1 MNCKKLLLLSVA
13 TLLGAVT
20 LTGCGQPSG
29 PDTSAE
35 ESETTTEDTRRYN
48 IYFDEEI
55 TKAGKNLEIASG
67 SRYLLWKHVSVP
79 SGTYTLTALTDNIE
93 IDGHVIVAKN
103 YGPFKVKITAVDAA
117 GENTKTKSLEGNVVS
132 AEKVEF
138 NRLWNLASESGN
150 YTVESEL
157 NATARHNE
165 LYNELLIG
173 ETEKGDLVYDGN
185 VFDEASGH
193 WYNYQYST
201 ADEDT
206 IEWASGYGA
215 ADTTTLMTKDF
226 GIAGADFQEI
236 FDEDG
241 NPTGEFV
248 LKDIID
254 SEYHDSTKIAPL
266 FDQFF
271 SYGNAYSLLVSKAGS
286 VALSASVDAD
296 MGEITLAGKKE
307 NGTLIKTYTYNGVA
321 QDATVKMY
329 DIGATNHAAIDDWL
343 KNPVYPEAVDVS
355 PISAFFESMAT
366 AKNYTAQRE
375 GYWVNPQ
382 TGKET
387 SCPDNLIDNGQ
398 PYAPTYLAID
408 FVDDETLVNV
418 VLANDTSAF
427 NVVDLWGLFEGGY
440 TLPAAGDVS
449 AYFVKDG
456 VLNLAKGSMNLNS
469 QENEITYGAAQ
480 AGKEVPSLWET
491 PLTQASLG
499 KHVPSVSF
507 SNKAAHKDGDYYY
520 FNTNGEDCST
530 TNKDESL
537 VLFTLS
543 DNGIIGGFTD
553 FVSYLSVDG
562 IDFNV
567 SCIMDA
573 LFGRVGK
580 EYYFNQLL
588 VLDEQSGILQMIR
601 MLQWSSEAVY
611 VQTWTWGKVGST
623 VLDDASAA
631 LNPKAA

>member
-93 IDGHVIVAKN
+93 IDGHVIVAKS

-185 VFDEASGH
+185 VYDEASGH

-307 NGTLIKTYTYNGVA
+307 NGTLIKNYTYNGVT

-329 DIGATNHAAIDDWL
+329 DIGATNHGAIDDWL

-375 GYWVNPQ
+375 GAWVNPQ

-387 SCPDNLIDNGQ
+387 KCPANLFISGQ
-398 PYAPTYLAID
+398 TVAPAYLAID
-408 FVDDETLVNV
+408 FVDDETLVNIV
-418 VLANDTSAF
+418 ASNDTTAF
-427 NVVDLWGLFEGGY
+427 NFIGRDIQQGY
-440 TLPAAGDVS
+440 AFPAAGDVS

-456 VLNLAKGSMNLNS
+456 VLNLAKGSMNPNS
-469 QENEITYGAAQ
+469 KEIEITYGAPQ
-480 AGKEVPSLWET
+480 TGKEVPSLWET
-491 PLTQASLG
+491 TLTQAFLG

-507 SNKAAHKDGDYYY
+507 SGKAAYKDGDYYY
-520 FNTNGEDCST
+520 FNTNGEDCSL

-537 VLFTLS
+537 VIFTLS
-543 DNGIIGGFTD
+543 DNGIIGGFAD
-553 FVSYLSVDG
+553 FVSYLSVDS

-567 SCIMDA
+567 SCTMDA
-573 LFGRVGK
+573 LFGRTGK

-601 MLQWSSEAVY
+601 MLKWSSEAAY

>member
-20 LTGCGQPSG
+20 LTGCGEPSG

-173 ETEKGDLVYDGN
+173 ETEKGDLVFDGN
-185 VFDEASGH
+185 VYDEASGH

-201 ADEDT
+201 ANEDT

-271 SYGNAYSLLVSKAGS
+271 SYGNAYSLLVRNAGS

-307 NGTLIKTYTYNGVA
+307 NGTLIKNYTYNGVT

-375 GYWVNPQ
+375 GAWVNPQ

-387 SCPDNLIDNGQ
+387 TCPSNLIENGQ
-398 PYAPTYLAID
+398 SYAPTYLAID
-408 FVDDETLVNV
+408 MVDDETLVNIV
-418 VLANDTSAF
+418 AANDTSAF

-440 TLPAAGDVS
+440 TLPAAGEVS

-507 SNKAAHKDGDYYY
+507 SNKAANKDGDYYY

-537 VLFTLS
+537 IIGTLA
-543 DNGIIGGFTD
+543 DNGIIGGFAD
-553 FVSYLSVDG
+553 FVSSLSVDG

-601 MLQWSSEAVY
+601 MLQWSSKAVY

>member
-93 IDGHVIVAKN
+93 IDGHVIVAKS

-201 ADEDT
+201 ANEDA

-271 SYGNAYSLLVSKAGS
+271 SYGNAYSILVSKAGS

-307 NGTLIKTYTYNGVA
+307 NGTLIKNYTYNGVA

-375 GYWVNPQ
+375 GAWVNPQ

-387 SCPDNLIDNGQ
+387 KCPANLFMSGQ
-398 PYAPTYLAID
+398 TVAPTYFAID
-408 FVDDETLVNV
+408 MVDDETLVNIV
-418 VLANDTSAF
+418 AADDTSAY
-427 NVVDLWGLFEGGY
+427 NLVDGWGLYEGGY
-440 TLPAAGDVS
+440 ALPAAGEVS
-449 AYFVKDG
+449 AYYVKDG
-456 VLNLAKGSMNLNS
+456 ALNLAKGSMNLS
-469 QENEITYGAAQ
+469 SGEITYGAPQ
-480 AGKEVPSLWET
+480 TGKEVPSLWET
-491 PLTQASLG
+491 TLTQAFLG
-499 KHVPSVSF
+499 EHVPSVSF
-507 SNKAAHKDGDYYY
+507 SNKAVYEDGDYYY

-537 VLFTLS
+537 VIFTLS

-567 SCIMDA
+567 ACLMDA
-573 LFGRVGK
+573 LFGRTGK